1 MSALAAVFSHDYLR
15 EAFLAGTFVALAA
28 GLVGYL
34 LVLRAQV
41 FTADALS
48 HVSFTGALAA
58 LALGLDLRAG
68 LFATTV
74 LVAVGMA
81 AAGRRG
87 KPDDVAIGG
96 AFAWVL
102 GLGVLLLTVY
112 TTRRSAGNGAAS
124 VTVLF
129 GSVFGIGHGR
139 AITAAAIG
147 LGVCLLLALVARPL
161 IFASLDETVA
171 AVRGVPVRLL
181 GFGFLALTAVAAAE
195 ATQVV
200 GSLLIL
206 GLVAAPAGAAA
217 RLVGNP
223 YRALPLSGALAVG
236 SVWLGLTVSSL
247 LPVLPPS
254 FAILA
259 VATALLL
266 AALATDH
273 LRHRW
278 SARSHPAAGGHCA
291 QPPPAQLRHAP
302 IRDRPS
308 CVDTS
313 RPAGR

>member
-1 MSALAAVFSHDYLR
+1 MSALATMFSHAYLR

-48 HVSFTGALAA
+48 HVSFTGAFAA
-58 LALGLDLRAG
+58 LALGLDLRVG

-74 LVAVGMA
+74 LVGLGMA
-81 AAGRRG
+81 AAGRRA
-87 KPDDVAIGG
+87 KPDDVVIGG

-102 GLGVLLLTVY
+102 GLGVLLLTLY

-139 AITAAAIG
+139 AVAAAAIG
-147 LGVCLLLALVARPL
+147 LGVCLLLAIVARPL

-223 YRALPLSGALAVG
+223 YRALPLSGALAVL
-236 SVWLGLTVSSL
+236 SVWAGLTIAYLV
-247 LPVLPPS
+247 PVLPPS

-259 VATALLL
+259 VATGLLVAALLTGRLRRRSRRRSL
-266 AALATDH
+266 APGTD
-273 LRHRW
+273 RV
-278 SARSHPAAGGHCA
+278 PAVRGG
-291 QPPPAQLRHAP
+291 
-302 IRDRPS
+302 
-308 CVDTS
+308 
-313 RPAGR
+313 